1 MFKFERQIKPTMIGL
16 EMDDLSNNLY
26 GILNLNL
33 LSSLY
38 AKKIKKKLMKLVTI
52 VKATRLQHLSG

>member
-38 AKKIKKKLMKLVTI
+38 AKK
-52 VKATRLQHLSG
+52 